1 MDVEKLES
9 LDPASSINRIILC
22 EVKKKMYSEY
32 KKSCKEVIVI
42 ISDHM
47 AQLGIAFPVTITN
60 HNKDGIL
67 TDL

>member
-1 MDVEKLES
+1 
-9 LDPASSINRIILC
+9 
-22 EVKKKMYSEY
+22 MYSEY